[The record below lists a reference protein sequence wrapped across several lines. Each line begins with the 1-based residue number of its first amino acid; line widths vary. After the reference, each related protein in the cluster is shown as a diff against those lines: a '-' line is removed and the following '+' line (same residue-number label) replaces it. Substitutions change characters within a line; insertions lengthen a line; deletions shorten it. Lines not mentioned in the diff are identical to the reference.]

1 MNRVPNDIAM
11 LQRRSKSIMTPEQTL
26 SQVRAGGFTPFED
39 ALLKAT
45 KRQATFLM
53 QAFTTVPNEPQ
64 LIRQREDRT
73 YFLMQN
79 TGANTLFIGFDFQP
93 SSLVG
98 LNLASG
104 AFAEPF
110 QVPTNDIWVMSTLAT
125 TGILIY
131 SIGN

>member
-26 SQVRAGGFTPFED
+26 SQDRVGGFTPFED
-39 ALLKAT
+39 MLLKAT
-45 KRQATFLM
+45 KRQSTFLM
-53 QAFTTVPNEPQ
+53 QAFTTVPNVPQ

-73 YFLMQN
+73 YFLLQN
-79 TGANTLFIGFDFQP
+79 TGANTLFVGFDFQP
-93 SSLVG
+93 SATVG
-98 LNLASG
+98 LNLTSG

-110 QVPTNDIWVMSTLAT
+110 QVPTNDIWIMSNLVT

>member
-1 MNRVPNDIAM
+1 MNRVPSDIAM

-26 SQVRAGGFTPFED
+26 SQDRAGGFTPFED

-53 QAFTTVPNEPQ
+53 QAFTTVPNVPQ

-79 TGANTLFIGFDFQP
+79 TGANTLFIGFDFHP
-93 SSLVG
+93 SATVG
-98 LNLASG
+98 LNLVSG
-104 AFAEPF
+104 GFAEPF